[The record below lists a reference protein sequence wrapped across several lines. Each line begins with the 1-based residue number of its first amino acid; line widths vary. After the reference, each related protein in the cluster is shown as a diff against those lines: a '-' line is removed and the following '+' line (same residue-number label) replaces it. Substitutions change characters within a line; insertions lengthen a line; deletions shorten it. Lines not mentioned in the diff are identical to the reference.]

1 MSYNSELQSN
11 NADLLAILDAV
22 NALPEAGGG
31 GETGGSETSELTLV
45 GEALLDADADVI
57 RIDLSKKCKHV
68 IVCYK
73 PFGSASV
80 TNTASQGPYCY
91 ANFDLWGVAP
101 YATAFGGYKMEGH
114 RFDGNNA
121 KWASQFIEYELL
133 WPTALV
139 SKGWFS
145 TGYLLDDANPLQF
158 PYPGAVKAAT
168 HAFGAC
174 NKIDT
179 DGIENIVLQVWNVVW
194 GAGTHIWVYGR

>member
-1 MSYNSELQSN
+1 MSTPIEQNTAGLEE
-11 NADLLAILDAV
+11 ILRTV
-22 NALPEAGGG
+22 NALPNAGGG
-31 GETGGSETSELTLV
+31 GTGESETSELTLV
-45 GEALLDADADVI
+45 GEALLDADADII
-57 RIDLSKKCKHV
+57 RIDLSKKCQHI

-73 PFGSASV
+73 PVGSAGV
-80 TNTASQGPYCY
+80 TNTTAQAAYCY
-91 ANFDLWGVAP
+91 VNWDLWGIAP
-101 YATAFGGYKMEGH
+101 HASAFGGYRMATH

-121 KWASQFIEYELL
+121 KYSSQFVEYELL

-139 SKGWFS
+139 SKGWYN
-145 TGYLLDDANPLQF
+145 TGYLLDDDNPLQF
-158 PYPGAVKAAT
+158 AHPGAVSAAT